1 MGGLPK
7 ISQETRVE
15 IAKRGRE
22 GEFPSILAKE
32 YGLSYSYV
40 WSLIKN
46 GVPMRLK
53 IDSTMGCHA
62 KRIYAPAC
70 TWPRQKMPERK
81 IRQSS
86 DIQKVRNYLRQNPK
100 AKAFDVA
107 LVFHLGDKHAMRL
120 MREAKCQKG

>member
-1 MGGLPK
+1 MGSPK
-7 ISQETRVE
+7 ISYKQREE
-15 IAKRGRE
+15 IAKRGRD
-22 GEFPSILAKE
+22 GEFPSMLARE

-40 WSLIKN
+40 WKLIKN

-62 KRIYAPAC
+62 KRIYASAC

-81 IRQSS
+81 ITQSS
-86 DIQKVRNYLRQNPK
+86 DIQKVRNYVRQNPG
-100 AKAFDVA
+100 AKVFDVA

-120 MREAKCQKG
+120 MKEVRFQKQ